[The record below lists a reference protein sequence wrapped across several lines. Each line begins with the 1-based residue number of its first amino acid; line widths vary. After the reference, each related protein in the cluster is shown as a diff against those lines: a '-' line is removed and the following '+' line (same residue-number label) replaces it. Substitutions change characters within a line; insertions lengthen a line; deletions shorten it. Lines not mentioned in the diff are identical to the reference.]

1 MTSKSHIWG
10 TTLHELLLDFPCDR
24 FIEVFD
30 EAYYR
35 GITIQSKP
43 EIIFR
48 WLCQM
53 RVAPY
58 SYDWIDNFGRRSPR
72 KLIPGLDNLEV
83 GQTVMTIFELLDFKR
98 NQHITIR
105 IKKDIFALKFFGDTG
120 VSYLIIPQSNGK
132 CRLIVKL
139 LVRYPQGILG
149 VLMRLMLPW
158 GDLIM
163 MRRQLINFKELSEM
177 VSAS

>member
-1 MTSKSHIWG
+1 MSSKSHIWG
-10 TTLHELLLDFPCDR
+10 TEPHECLLDFPCDG
-24 FIEVFD
+24 FIEDFD

-53 RVAPY
+53 RIAPY

-72 KLIPGLDNLEV
+72 KLIPGLDNLAV
-83 GQTVMTIFELLDFKR
+83 GQTVMTIFELVDFKS
-98 NQHITIR
+98 NQHVTIR

-132 CRLIVKL
+132 CRFDRKITCS
-139 LVRYPQGILG
+139 
-149 VLMRLMLPW
+149 LPPGNTW
-158 GDLIM
+158 DANALHTAMG
-163 MRRQLINFKELSEM
+163 
-177 VSAS
+177 